1 VNLPFDLESLSL
13 DIHAA
18 VQVAIILAI
27 IGLVLSI
34 WLGIRSIRSA
44 RTLRFFRMRRD
55 RMVRGWRLIV
65 FGIIMGITALLVN
78 RFAEPVAY
86 SFFPP
91 TPTPSR
97 TPTITLTPTITITP
111 TITLSPTITLT
122 PSVTDT
128 PTITP
133 TPQLPLAVEGQIE
146 SIVTPNPDAIFSQ
159 LIFTQGIDPDTYQ
172 PLDPGDI
179 FQNPVGHTFALFSY
193 DGMIDGS
200 QWSALWYRGEEL
212 VFFESEPWD
221 GGSGGFGFT
230 DWDPEPWEWLP
241 GEYEVQIFVGT
252 EWKVSGRFTVEG
264 EAPTP
269 PPSATPS
276 RTPTRSPTATV
287 TRTPTPTRTLTPT
300 RTPTPTITPT
310 ATFGPSPT
318 PLPPTA
324 TKTSLP
330 VPTPSPTKTR
340 WPTATPVTLTPT
352 ITRWPTA
359 IPTTPTPTIT
369 PNPTFT
375 PTP

>member
-1 VNLPFDLESLSL
+1 MNLPFDLDSLSL

-18 VQVAIILAI
+18 VQAAIIIAV
-27 IGLVLSI
+27 VLLLLSF
-34 WLGIRSIRSA
+34 WLGIRSIRDA
-44 RTLRFFRMRRD
+44 RKLRFFRMRRD
-55 RMVRGWRLIV
+55 RMVRGWRLI
-65 FGIIMGITALLVN
+65 FFAFILGITAFLVS

-91 TPTPSR
+91 TPTPSH
-97 TPTITLTPTITITP
+97 TPTITQTPTITITP
-111 TITLSPTITLT
+111 SITLTPTITLT

-133 TPQLPLAVEGQIE
+133 TPRLPLAIEDQIE

-159 LIFTQGIDPDTYQ
+159 LIFTQGIDPETYQ
-172 PLDPGDI
+172 PLNPGDV
-179 FQNPVGHTFALFSY
+179 FQNPVGHIYALFSY
-193 DGMIDGS
+193 DGMLDGS
-200 QWSALWYRGEEL
+200 QWSALWYRGEDL
-212 VFFESEPWD
+212 VFYESEPWD

-230 DWDPEPWEWLP
+230 DWEPEPWEWLP
-241 GEYEVQIFVGT
+241 GEYEVQIFVGI

-276 RTPTRSPTATV
+276 RTPTRSPTPTV
-287 TRTPTPTRTLTPT
+287 TRTSTPTRTTTPT
-300 RTPTPTITPT
+300 RTRTPTITPT

-324 TKTSLP
+324 TRTRMP
-330 VPTPSPTKTR
+330 APTPSPTKTR
-340 WPTATPVTLTPT
+340 WPTATPVTPTPT

-359 IPTTPTPTIT
+359 IPPTRTPTIT
-369 PNPTFT
+369 PHPTLT